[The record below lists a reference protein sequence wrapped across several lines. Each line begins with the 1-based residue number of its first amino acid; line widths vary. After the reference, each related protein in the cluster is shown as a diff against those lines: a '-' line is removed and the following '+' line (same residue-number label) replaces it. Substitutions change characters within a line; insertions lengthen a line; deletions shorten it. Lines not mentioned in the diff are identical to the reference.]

1 MNEYVTSE
9 IGNAGIIINYLLM
22 YQSDQSAK
30 LMAISTKV
38 RFEKL
43 ESVKSLEQ
51 AL

>member
-1 MNEYVTSE
+1 MNDFIASE
-9 IGNAGIIINYLLM
+9 IANLGVLINYLHMLE
-22 YQSDQSAK
+22 SDKSAK